1 MKRNLWILVVL
12 LMVFPYFIRANEKSI
27 ESYKPAFVSQKLYSS
42 FFDGFNPS
50 TTTKFSVSAHSAFSA
65 VGNLGIIF
73 LSISMLLCVVALVDV
88 IVEYV
93 VADTVGLAEGYVMY
107 SAAFIMLAAAG
118 GLLIIGG
125 ILGIIGLVGMRY
137 SMNGRNKNIM
147 FVKSDIENKT
157 QSVGFRFCL

>member
-1 MKRNLWILVVL
+1 MKKQIWILVAL
-12 LMVFPYFIRANEKSI
+12 LIVFPYLVSANEKSI
-27 ESYKPAFVSQKLYSS
+27 ESYKPSIVGQKLYSS

-50 TTTKFSVSAHSAFSA
+50 KTTKFSVSAHSAFSA
-65 VGNLGIIF
+65 VGNVGIIF
-73 LSISMLLCVVALVDV
+73 LSLSLLLCVVALVDV

-125 ILGIIGLVGMRY
+125 ILGIIGLVGMKY

-147 FVKSDIENKT
+147 FVKSDIEKGT
-157 QSVGFRFCL
+157 SSVGIRFSL